1 MSQKS
6 SFASEAIT
14 WEAMAVAKEKAFKNS
29 EHKMAEIKSL
39 SKQQNHSTVIKGY
52 TRWQTCW
59 RHACYLSQYIYS
71 DPPPVGGF
79 KTRFPEKMQEVEE
92 HWEQWDEIVDQEESG
107 FVARLFKVKSEHINH
122 DSPHKNCPPTLVF
135 RGSDMEDMRNIAISA
150 SFKVWRFTV
159 FKEVFCLED
168 LVTPHK
174 AIGREETTY
183 EELMSDDKTE
193 AIQLFTGQP
202 EDNSNSGWFSLPFSG
217 DITLFVKE
225 DGDWANNLRQALGLE
240 SQQYK
245 MAIRYTSDVLKQ
257 YILPSGENR
266 LELTGHSLGGGLASA
281 ACAWLDRVINEEKL
295 KASVHAIT
303 FNPAGVHK
311 NTVAPASLLS
321 GHIHAFAVQDEIL
334 TTLQSHKNVLP
345 FVADIL
351 RLAGPFV
358 GSETVPPAMG
368 HLISKPG
375 ISPGRLG
382 EEWSVPAKGELLPTL
397 FGLDEQ
403 EIISQEEH
411 LGFPETKQIQQLLH
425 ESDDVLDFL
434 TKVLEYLTL
443 RYLPRYAP
451 LFAFAKGY
459 LSLRL
464 SLILFTNRLGV
475 VLAAID
481 VYKEYLKKIL
491 PREMR
496 QVLKLIQASVDYHGM
511 DYVIASYEHH
521 FGKKS

>member
-1 MSQKS
+1 MSLES
-6 SFASEAIT
+6 SFASAMIT
-14 WEAMAVAKEKAFKNS
+14 WEAMDAAKEKALKNS
-29 EHKMAEIKSL
+29 EHMVVEIKAL
-39 SKQQNHSTVIKGY
+39 SKQQNQSTVIKGY

-92 HWEQWDEIVDQEESG
+92 HWEKWHEKVDQEESG
-107 FVARLFKVKSEHINH
+107 FVARLFKLKSEYINH

-135 RGSDMEDMRNIAISA
+135 RGSDMEDMRNIAIST
-150 SFKVWRFTV
+150 SFKVGPFTV
-159 FKEVFCLED
+159 FKEVYCLED
-168 LVTPHK
+168 LVAPHK
-174 AIGREETTY
+174 ALGRTEMTH
-183 EELMSDDKTE
+183 EELMRDEKTE
-193 AIQLFTGQP
+193 AIQLFDGQP
-202 EDNSNSGWFSLPFSG
+202 EDDSDSGWFSLPFGG
-217 DITLFVKE
+217 DITVFVKE

-245 MAIRYTSDVLKQ
+245 MAIIYALDVLEKH
-257 YILPSGENR
+257 ILPSGENR

-281 ACAWLDRVINEEKL
+281 ACAWLDMVINKEKL
-295 KASVHAIT
+295 KASVHAVT

-311 NTVAPASLLS
+311 NTVSPASLLG
-321 GHIHAFAVQDEIL
+321 GHIHAFAVRDEIL
-334 TTLQSHKNVLP
+334 TTLQSHKALIP

-351 RLAGPFV
+351 RLASPSVDNGI
-358 GSETVPPAMG
+358 VPPAMG

-375 ISPGRLG
+375 ISPGRLA
-382 EEWSVPAKGELLPTL
+382 EAWSVPAKGELLPRL

-403 EIISQEEH
+403 EIIPEEEH
-411 LGFPETKQIQQLLH
+411 MGFPETKQIQQLLH
-425 ESDDVLDFL
+425 ESVDVLDFF

-451 LFAFAKGY
+451 LFSIAKGY

-464 SLILFTNRLGV
+464 SLILFANRLGV

-491 PREMR
+491 PREMK